1 MAIQDQKY
9 NSLILTE
16 VFEVLRPLGEWNE
29 PARVLADGLV
39 AEHDGAP
46 HVAHGLA
53 AQRHEHVE
61 GGQRGPLVTRPRVE
75 AVLSIPGLLT
85 HLPGDYNQHDEDE
98 NVLGFGL

>member
-1 MAIQDQKY
+1 M
-9 NSLILTE
+9 
-16 VFEVLRPLGEWNE
+16 FEVLRPLGEWNE

-75 AVLSIPGLLT
+75 AVLSIPRLLA
-85 HLPGDYNQHDEDE
+85 HLPVKTFNMWRMKMCWDLVYKIMLILLQI
-98 NVLGFGL
+98 

>member
-1 MAIQDQKY
+1 M
-9 NSLILTE
+9 
-16 VFEVLRPLGEWNE
+16 FEILRPLGEWNE

-75 AVLSIPGLLT
+75 AVLSIPRLLA
-85 HLPGDYNQHDEDE
+85 HLPVKTINMIRMKMCWDLVYKTTTLILLQI
-98 NVLGFGL
+98 